1 MEVIV
6 DFLYHA
12 SGMCG
17 EHWHPNAINL
27 SVIGLAMWCVGKVVW
42 SVVRARYARF
52 EENIRG

>member
-1 MEVIV
+1 MEVLV

-27 SVIGLAMWCVGKVVW
+27 SVIGLVVLCVAKVVR
-42 SVVRARYARF
+42 SAVRARYARF
-52 EENIRG
+52 EGTN